1 MRIYDI
7 IEKKKN
13 GGVLTKSEIDFF
25 VKNYTNGAIP
35 DYQAAPLLMAICF
48 NSMNAQECADLTMAM
63 ADSGAKL
70 DLSSVGGVTADK
82 HSTGGVGDKATLL
95 VAPICAACGVKMAKM
110 SGRGLGF
117 TGGTADK
124 LESIP
129 GFTVSLDKDKFMKQV
144 KNIGISVISQS
155 ADLAPADK
163 KLYALRDVTATVDSL
178 PLIASSIM
186 SKKLA
191 AGADVIVLDV
201 KCGSGAFMKT
211 KEDAEQ
217 LAKLMVDIG
226 TKAGRKVCAIVS
238 DMAQPLGTQVGNIL
252 EVREA
257 VDALKKPRN
266 AAPDLME
273 DCVTLSSLIL
283 MLSGKADSM
292 DNAKTRVWQ
301 VLEKGDAYQKLKD
314 MVKAQ
319 GGDVSYIDDTS
330 KFDVVEVSLE
340 KGDILLNDNGVHKND
355 AGEAVR
361 VSYDF
366 KAKKDGYITKMDTE
380 AIGKAACILGAG
392 REKIGDLIDFNS
404 GITFLKKLGDSVN
417 EGDTICVL
425 HSTTNEKLRIADDV
439 LNGAIKIN
447 PNPDVSLYNSAG
459 KISHVYSYVLPAGIV
474 QVSGDE
480 KADSKSL
487 RMLLNATPNAA
498 DEKAAL
504 ANENSSADDNAS
516 KAGNGYTAGG
526 LVSIGGSKGG
536 SGNAASNSMVHPG
549 NTAVNSKAVVAGN
562 AAGNA
567 AGNGNATGNEASSSK
582 DNAAYKAGST
592 NDNKVSDNVKSDSNG
607 VSDKKKKET
616 KSSDSD
622 ISMGKNLM
630 KNFTLRGFI
639 ALFLITLLGFTVSSG
654 AFSIRSPHMY
664 AVVDYLNNRAA
675 MNYMITSDAGFN
687 DADVEIVSKVN
698 EVAAAEGVYAVNA
711 KYAGSDGKPNNV
723 QVISLTNNVNIA
735 EVTGGSVSI
744 GEGDCFVDQTFAD
757 AFGIKSGAS
766 INLTSADG
774 NDITD
779 YLCTNSF
786 KVKGIVNSPYYVSY
800 ANASSDTKTGYC
812 GYIMVSSASV
822 VVDNYTFI
830 AVNLYED
837 VDRESAKKNI
847 AAALDTKT
855 SEKVSERSEELIK
868 LLTDSKEHVIE
879 LKSIVENDGL
889 AYVEKW
895 KTKSEMAE
903 NATVTFAEQYKTLSE
918 SLDTVKASL
927 NSYYTDLVENKEDKI
942 AANEELGKKV
952 KEGLESKDGYID
964 KLEEISQSD
973 NDIERILDILGLT
986 DEELVRNQR
995 RYLEDK
1001 SNLDNLDARVKA
1013 LELRYNELA
1022 ELRDRMLSEA
1032 KFNELNVESYM
1043 AKYEKNL
1050 AYYNKY
1056 LKKWTDKADN
1066 KIAEID
1072 KTIEAADS
1080 YITAPVIKFYAAADG
1095 DFAANEQYFDA
1106 CEFFYD
1112 VSLKYAKIFFII
1124 TIIAITIALSVKV
1137 RMDGATY
1144 STNKEFFII
1153 LGKYVG
1159 CLVFAVALP
1168 TFIGM
1173 WAGPKV
1179 ITEIIKYRFS
1189 DSFPAL
1195 TAQCANIK
1203 SHYHHN
1209 SIILA
1214 AVALIFLI
1222 CIAIVCIDSF
1232 IAKETKLKQREGSL
1246 SVIVAVALGVAAL
1259 IVGVGMYYNEL
1270 GAEVQAKALDQQKN
1284 AIASI
1289 LTNDD
1294 DYTVSEFK
1302 VSELPVDKLESV
1314 LDVDLLDLMSE
1325 KSIIRVFGET
1335 YKY

>member
-1 MRIYDI
+1 
-7 IEKKKN
+7 
-13 GGVLTKSEIDFF
+13 
-25 VKNYTNGAIP
+25 
-35 DYQAAPLLMAICF
+35 
-48 NSMNAQECADLTMAM
+48 
-63 ADSGAKL
+63 
-70 DLSSVGGVTADK
+70 
-82 HSTGGVGDKATLL
+82 
-95 VAPICAACGVKMAKM
+95 
-110 SGRGLGF
+110 
-117 TGGTADK
+117 
-124 LESIP
+124 
-129 GFTVSLDKDKFMKQV
+129 
-144 KNIGISVISQS
+144 
-155 ADLAPADK
+155 
-163 KLYALRDVTATVDSL
+163 
-178 PLIASSIM
+178 
-186 SKKLA
+186 
-191 AGADVIVLDV
+191 
-201 KCGSGAFMKT
+201 
-211 KEDAEQ
+211 
-217 LAKLMVDIG
+217 
-226 TKAGRKVCAIVS
+226 
-238 DMAQPLGTQVGNIL
+238 
-252 EVREA
+252 
-257 VDALKKPRN
+257 
-266 AAPDLME
+266 
-273 DCVTLSSLIL
+273 
-283 MLSGKADSM
+283 
-292 DNAKTRVWQ
+292 
-301 VLEKGDAYQKLKD
+301 

-330 KFDVVEVSLE
+330 KFDVVEVNLE

-498 DEKAAL
+498 DEKAAI
-504 ANENSSADDNAS
+504 ANENISADDNAS

-526 LVSIGGSKGG
+526 HLSIGGSKGD
-536 SGNAASNSMVHPG
+536 SGNVVKLG
-549 NTAVNSKAVVAGN
+549 NTAGNSESVVAAN

-567 AGNGNATGNEASSSK
+567 TK
-582 DNAAYKAGST
+582 DT
-592 NDNKVSDNVKSDSNG
+592 NDNKASKYKVSDNVKSDSNG
-607 VSDKKKKET
+607 VSDKKKKKT

-622 ISMGKNLM
+622 ISTGKNLM

-639 ALFLITLLGFTVSSG
+639 ALFLITLLGFTVFSG
-654 AFSIRSPHMY
+654 ALSIRSPHMY

-847 AAALDTKT
+847 AAALDTKA
-855 SEKVSERSEELIK
+855 SEKVSKRSEELIK
-868 LLTDSKEHVIE
+868 LLTDSKEHVIG
-879 LKSIVENDGL
+879 LKSIIENDGL
-889 AYVEKW
+889 AFVEKW
-895 KTKSEMAE
+895 KMKSEMAE
-903 NATVTFAEQYKTLSE
+903 NAAVTFTEQYKTLSE

-927 NSYYTDLVENKEDKI
+927 DSYYTDLVENKEDKI

-1022 ELRDRMLSEA
+1022 KLRDRMLSEA

-1072 KTIEAADS
+1072 ETIEAADS
-1080 YITAPVIKFYAAADG
+1080 YITAPVIKFYSAADG
-1095 DFAANEQYFDA
+1095 DFAANNQYFDA

-1124 TIIAITIALSVKV
+1124 TIIAIAIALSVKV
-1137 RMDGATY
+1137 IMDGATY

-1168 TFIGM
+1168 IFIGM

-1203 SHYHHN
+1203 SSYHHN
-1209 SIILA
+1209 SIIIVA
-1214 AVALIFLI
+1214 GALIFLI
-1222 CIAIVCIDSF
+1222 CIAIVCIVSS

-1270 GAEVQAKALDQQKN
+1270 GAHVQAKALDQQKN
-1284 AIASI
+1284 AATSI

-1325 KSIIRVFGET
+1325 KSIIRIFGET

>member
-273 DCVTLSSLIL
+273 DSVTLSSLIL

-330 KFDVVEVSLE
+330 KFDVVEVNLE

-504 ANENSSADDNAS
+504 ANENISADDN
-516 KAGNGYTAGG
+516 
-526 LVSIGGSKGG
+526 V
-536 SGNAASNSMVHPG
+536 
-549 NTAVNSKAVVAGN
+549 
-562 AAGNA
+562 
-567 AGNGNATGNEASSSK
+567 ASSSK
-582 DNAAYKAGST
+582 DDSAYKAGSS
-592 NDNKVSDNVKSDSNG
+592 NDNKANDNKANDNKASKYKVRDNVKSDSNG

-622 ISMGKNLM
+622 ISTGKNLM

-639 ALFLITLLGFTVSSG
+639 ALFLVTLLSFTVFSG
-654 AFSIRSPHMY
+654 TFSIRSPHID
-664 AVVDYLNNRAA
+664 AVVDYWNNRAA
-675 MNYMITSDAGFN
+675 MNFMITSDAGFN
-687 DADVEIVSKVN
+687 AADVEIVSKVN

-837 VDRESAKKNI
+837 VNRESAKKNI

-855 SEKVSERSEELIK
+855 SEKVSERSKELIK
-868 LLTDSKEHVIE
+868 LLTDSKEHVIG

-889 AYVEKW
+889 SYVEKW
-895 KTKSEMAE
+895 KMKSEMAE

-927 NSYYTDLVENKEDKI
+927 DSYYTDLVENKEDKI

-1022 ELRDRMLSEA
+1022 KLRDRMLSEA

-1056 LKKWTDKADN
+1056 LKKWTEKADN

-1072 KTIEAADS
+1072 ETIEAADS
-1080 YITAPVIKFYAAADG
+1080 YISAPVIKIYSAADG
-1095 DFAANEQYFDA
+1095 DFAAINQYADA
-1106 CEFFYD
+1106 CEFFND

-1124 TIIAITIALSVKV
+1124 MIIAIAIALSVKV
-1137 RMDGATY
+1137 IMDGATY
-1144 STNKEFFII
+1144 RTNKEFFII

-1168 TFIGM
+1168 IFIGM

-1179 ITEIIKYRFS
+1179 ITEIIKYRYS

-1203 SHYHHN
+1203 SSYHPD
-1209 SIILA
+1209 SIIIA
-1214 AVALIFLI
+1214 SGALIFLI
-1222 CIAIVCIDSF
+1222 CIAIVCIVSS

-1270 GAEVQAKALDQQKN
+1270 GVHVQAKALDQQKN
-1284 AIASI
+1284 AVTSI

-1302 VSELPVDKLESV
+1302 VSEPPVDKLESV

-1325 KSIIRVFGET
+1325 KSIIRIFGET

>member
-1 MRIYDI
+1 MRKDLQINERILMRIYDI

-301 VLEKGDAYQKLKD
+301 VLEKGDAYQKFKD

-330 KFDVVEVSLE
+330 KFDVVEVNLE

-474 QVSGDE
+474 QVSCDE

-498 DEKAAL
+498 D
-504 ANENSSADDNAS
+504 
-516 KAGNGYTAGG
+516 
-526 LVSIGGSKGG
+526 
-536 SGNAASNSMVHPG
+536 
-549 NTAVNSKAVVAGN
+549 
-562 AAGNA
+562 
-567 AGNGNATGNEASSSK
+567 
-582 DNAAYKAGST
+582 
-592 NDNKVSDNVKSDSNG
+592 
-607 VSDKKKKET
+607 
-616 KSSDSD
+616 
-622 ISMGKNLM
+622 
-630 KNFTLRGFI
+630 
-639 ALFLITLLGFTVSSG
+639 
-654 AFSIRSPHMY
+654 
-664 AVVDYLNNRAA
+664 
-675 MNYMITSDAGFN
+675 
-687 DADVEIVSKVN
+687 
-698 EVAAAEGVYAVNA
+698 
-711 KYAGSDGKPNNV
+711 
-723 QVISLTNNVNIA
+723 
-735 EVTGGSVSI
+735 
-744 GEGDCFVDQTFAD
+744 
-757 AFGIKSGAS
+757 
-766 INLTSADG
+766 
-774 NDITD
+774 
-779 YLCTNSF
+779 
-786 KVKGIVNSPYYVSY
+786 
-800 ANASSDTKTGYC
+800 
-812 GYIMVSSASV
+812 
-822 VVDNYTFI
+822 
-830 AVNLYED
+830 
-837 VDRESAKKNI
+837 
-847 AAALDTKT
+847 
-855 SEKVSERSEELIK
+855 
-868 LLTDSKEHVIE
+868 
-879 LKSIVENDGL
+879 
-889 AYVEKW
+889 
-895 KTKSEMAE
+895 
-903 NATVTFAEQYKTLSE
+903 
-918 SLDTVKASL
+918 
-927 NSYYTDLVENKEDKI
+927 
-942 AANEELGKKV
+942 
-952 KEGLESKDGYID
+952 
-964 KLEEISQSD
+964 
-973 NDIERILDILGLT
+973 
-986 DEELVRNQR
+986 
-995 RYLEDK
+995 
-1001 SNLDNLDARVKA
+1001 
-1013 LELRYNELA
+1013 
-1022 ELRDRMLSEA
+1022 
-1032 KFNELNVESYM
+1032 
-1043 AKYEKNL
+1043 
-1050 AYYNKY
+1050 
-1056 LKKWTDKADN
+1056 
-1066 KIAEID
+1066 
-1072 KTIEAADS
+1072 
-1080 YITAPVIKFYAAADG
+1080 
-1095 DFAANEQYFDA
+1095 
-1106 CEFFYD
+1106 
-1112 VSLKYAKIFFII
+1112 
-1124 TIIAITIALSVKV
+1124 
-1137 RMDGATY
+1137 
-1144 STNKEFFII
+1144 
-1153 LGKYVG
+1153 
-1159 CLVFAVALP
+1159 
-1168 TFIGM
+1168 
-1173 WAGPKV
+1173 
-1179 ITEIIKYRFS
+1179 
-1189 DSFPAL
+1189 
-1195 TAQCANIK
+1195 
-1203 SHYHHN
+1203 
-1209 SIILA
+1209 
-1214 AVALIFLI
+1214 
-1222 CIAIVCIDSF
+1222 
-1232 IAKETKLKQREGSL
+1232 
-1246 SVIVAVALGVAAL
+1246 
-1259 IVGVGMYYNEL
+1259 
-1270 GAEVQAKALDQQKN
+1270 
-1284 AIASI
+1284 
-1289 LTNDD
+1289 
-1294 DYTVSEFK
+1294 
-1302 VSELPVDKLESV
+1302 
-1314 LDVDLLDLMSE
+1314 
-1325 KSIIRVFGET
+1325 
-1335 YKY
+1335 

>member
-301 VLEKGDAYQKLKD
+301 VLEKGDAYQKFKD

-330 KFDVVEVSLE
+330 KFDVVEVNLE
-340 KGDILLNDNGVHKND
+340 KGDILFNDNGVHKND

-439 LNGAIKIN
+439 LNGAININ

-498 DEKAAL
+498 DEKAA
-504 ANENSSADDNAS
+504 
-516 KAGNGYTAGG
+516 
-526 LVSIGGSKGG
+526 GSKGD
-536 SGNAASNSMVHPG
+536 SGNVVKLG
-549 NTAVNSKAVVAGN
+549 NTAGNSEAVVATN

-567 AGNGNATGNEASSSK
+567 TK
-582 DNAAYKAGST
+582 DNAAYKAGSS
-592 NDNKVSDNVKSDSNG
+592 NDNKAGKYKVSDNVKSDSNG
-607 VSDKKKKET
+607 VSDKKKKKT

-622 ISMGKNLM
+622 ISTGKNLM

-639 ALFLITLLGFTVSSG
+639 ALFLITLLGFTVFSG
-654 AFSIRSPHMY
+654 ALSIRFPHMY

-766 INLTSADG
+766 INLTSTDG

-847 AAALDTKT
+847 AAALDTKA

-868 LLTDSKEHVIE
+868 LLTDSKEHVIG
-879 LKSIVENDGL
+879 LKSIIENDGL
-889 AYVEKW
+889 AFVEKW
-895 KTKSEMAE
+895 KMKSEMAE
-903 NATVTFAEQYKTLSE
+903 NAAVTFAEQYKTLSE

-927 NSYYTDLVENKEDKI
+927 DSYYTDLVENKEDKI

-1022 ELRDRMLSEA
+1022 KLRDRMLSEA

-1072 KTIEAADS
+1072 ETIEAADS
-1080 YITAPVIKFYAAADG
+1080 YITAPVIKFYSAADG
-1095 DFAANEQYFDA
+1095 DFAANKQYFDA
-1106 CEFFYD
+1106 CEFFKD

-1124 TIIAITIALSVKV
+1124 TIIAIAISLSVKV
-1137 RMDGATY
+1137 IMDGATY

-1159 CLVFAVALP
+1159 CLFFAVALP
-1168 TFIGM
+1168 IFIGM
-1173 WAGPKV
+1173 WAGPNV
-1179 ITEIIKYRFS
+1179 IIEIIKYRFS

-1203 SHYHHN
+1203 AHYHHY
-1209 SIILA
+1209 SLILTA
-1214 AVALIFLI
+1214 GITIFLL
-1222 CIAIVCIDSF
+1222 CIVFVCIVSS

-1259 IVGVGMYYNEL
+1259 IVGVGMYYNEI
-1270 GAEVQAKALDQQKN
+1270 GARVQAKALDQQKN
-1284 AIASI
+1284 AATSI

-1325 KSIIRVFGET
+1325 KSIIRIFGET

>member
-301 VLEKGDAYQKLKD
+301 VLEKGDAYQKFKD

-439 LNGAIKIN
+439 LSGAIKIN

-487 RMLLNATPNAA
+487 KMLLNATPNAA
-498 DEKAAL
+498 DEKAAF
-504 ANENSSADDNAS
+504 ANENNSAGDNAS

-526 LVSIGGSKGG
+526 SLSIGGSKRGT
-536 SGNAASNSMVHPG
+536 GNVVNPG
-549 NTAVNSKAVVAGN
+549 NTAGNSEAVVA
-562 AAGNA
+562 ANA
-567 AGNGNATGNEASSSK
+567 AGNGNATGDEASSSK
-582 DNAAYKAGST
+582 DNSAYKAGST
-592 NDNKVSDNVKSDSNG
+592 NDNKASKYKVSDNVKSDSNG
-607 VSDKKKKET
+607 VSDKKKKKT

-622 ISMGKNLM
+622 VSMGKNLM

-639 ALFLITLLGFTVSSG
+639 ALFLITLLGFTVFSG
-654 AFSIRSPHMY
+654 AYSIRSPHMD

-675 MNYMITSDAGFN
+675 MNFMITSDAGFN

-812 GYIMVSSASV
+812 GYIMISSASV

-837 VDRESAKKNI
+837 VNRESAKKNI

-855 SEKVSERSEELIK
+855 SEKVSERSKELIK
-868 LLTDSKEHVIE
+868 LLTDSKEHVVG

-895 KTKSEMAE
+895 KIKSEMAE

-927 NSYYTDLVENKEDKI
+927 DSYYTDLVENKEDKI

-1022 ELRDRMLSEA
+1022 KLRDRMLSEA

-1043 AKYEKNL
+1043 DKYEKNL

-1072 KTIEAADS
+1072 ETIEAADS
-1080 YITAPVIKFYAAADG
+1080 YITAPVIKFYSAADG
-1095 DFAANEQYFDA
+1095 DFAANNQYFDA
-1106 CEFFYD
+1106 CEFFND
-1112 VSLKYAKIFFII
+1112 VTLKYAKIFFII
-1124 TIIAITIALSVKV
+1124 TIIAIAIALSVKV
-1137 RMDGATY
+1137 IMDGATY

-1168 TFIGM
+1168 IFIGM

-1203 SHYHHN
+1203 SSYHPY
-1209 SIILA
+1209 SILLVA
-1214 AVALIFLI
+1214 GAVIFLI
-1222 CIAIVCIDSF
+1222 CIAIVCIVSS

-1259 IVGVGMYYNEL
+1259 IVGVGMYYNEI

-1284 AIASI
+1284 AAISI

-1302 VSELPVDKLESV
+1302 VSELQVDKLESV

>member
-301 VLEKGDAYQKLKD
+301 VLEKGDAYQKFKD

-330 KFDVVEVSLE
+330 KFDVVEVNLE

-498 DEKAAL
+498 DEKAA
-504 ANENSSADDNAS
+504 
-516 KAGNGYTAGG
+516 
-526 LVSIGGSKGG
+526 GSKGG
-536 SGNAASNSMVHPG
+536 SGNVVNPG
-549 NTAVNSKAVVAGN
+549 NTAGNSEAVVAAN

-567 AGNGNATGNEASSSK
+567 AGNGNATGNVASSPK
-582 DNAAYKAGST
+582 DNDAYKAGSS
-592 NDNKVSDNVKSDSNG
+592 NDNKASKYKVGDNDKSDSDG

-639 ALFLITLLGFTVSSG
+639 ALFLVTLLGFTVFSG
-654 AFSIRSPHMY
+654 AFSIRAPHMD
-664 AVVDYLNNRAA
+664 AVVDYLKSRAA

-687 DADVEIVSKVN
+687 AADVEIVSKVN

-837 VDRESAKKNI
+837 VNRESAKKNI
-847 AAALDTKT
+847 AAALDTKA
-855 SEKVSERSEELIK
+855 SEKVSERSKELIK
-868 LLTDSKEHVIE
+868 LLTDSKEHVIG
-879 LKSIVENDGL
+879 LKSIIENDGL

-895 KTKSEMAE
+895 KMKSEMAE

-927 NSYYTDLVENKEDKI
+927 DSYYTDLVENKEDKI

-1022 ELRDRMLSEA
+1022 KLRDRMLSEA

-1072 KTIEAADS
+1072 ETIEAADS
-1080 YITAPVIKFYAAADG
+1080 YITAPVIKFYSAADG

-1106 CEFFYD
+1106 CEFFND
-1112 VSLKYAKIFFII
+1112 VSLKYAKIFLII
-1124 TIIAITIALSVKV
+1124 MTIAIIIALSIKV
-1137 RMDGATY
+1137 LMDGATY

-1168 TFIGM
+1168 IFIGM
-1173 WAGPKV
+1173 WAGPNV
-1179 ITEIIKYRFS
+1179 IIEIIKYRFS

-1203 SHYHHN
+1203 ANYHHY
-1209 SIILA
+1209 SLILTA
-1214 AVALIFLI
+1214 GVTIFLL
-1222 CIAIVCIDSF
+1222 CIVFVCIVSWA
-1232 IAKETKLKQREGSL
+1232 AKEFKLKQREGSL

-1270 GAEVQAKALDQQKN
+1270 GDDVQAKALDQQKN
-1284 AIASI
+1284 AATSI

-1325 KSIIRVFGET
+1325 KSIIRIFGET